1 MELPSSAVQR
11 LVSLPPA
18 MAALFEAL
26 EHRPRPQW
34 FAAGD
39 PPGQKLGSG
48 GGTAHLL
55 VEAWR
60 ATGGGAA
67 FADWLRAS
75 RKLIIHG
82 AGESRRLPAYAA
94 VGKPLM
100 PVPSL
105 AISSG
110 APVQRTLLDLQ
121 LPFCERVLRQV
132 PPRAAVMIASG
143 DTLLRFGENLPPLP
157 DVDVLG
163 FGMCVPPERAAR
175 HGVFFAPRAN
185 PAELAFFLQKPPPGR
200 IHELAADYDYLVD
213 TGLWVLSA
221 RAVDVLLQ
229 RCDWNAARAEFTGG
243 LAKRYELYDQF
254 GLSLGRAPAVPD
266 VEIGALTS
274 VVVRLPQ
281 PEFHHFGTSRQIV
294 ESVSALRRL
303 ELAGAHKAGGA
314 LERIVDQYVQNCRF
328 GAALDPDQ
336 NRTLWAENSTIPRSW
351 HLAHDHVLVG
361 VPANDWQLRLEPGV
375 CLDFTP
381 VGETDY
387 CLRYCGIDD
396 AFRGAVD
403 APGTLWLGKPA
414 ADWFRARDIDAT
426 AAGLAPGQDIFTAP
440 LFPILPAG
448 EVEPAFLEW
457 LFGRS
462 PVPNPAFAR
471 CWLQSER
478 LSAQQIPARANFRRL
493 YALRAANRG

>member
-1 MELPSSAVQR
+1 MELSPSAVQH

-18 MAALFEAL
+18 MAGLFEEL
-26 EHRPRPQW
+26 EQRPRPQW

-60 ATGGGAA
+60 ATGGEAD

-94 VGKPLM
+94 VGKPLL
-100 PVPSL
+100 PVPPLVNTS
-105 AISSG
+105 
-110 APVQRTLLDLQ
+110 APQTPRTLLDLQ
-121 LPFCERVLRQV
+121 LPFCERVLRHT
-132 PPRAAVMIASG
+132 PPRAAVLIASG
-143 DTLLRFGENLPPLP
+143 DTLLRFGERLPPLP

-163 FGMCVPPERAAR
+163 LGMSVPAEQAAR
-175 HGVFFAPRAN
+175 HGVFFVPRAN
-185 PAELAFFLQKPPPGR
+185 PAELAFFLQKPPPDR
-200 IHELAADYDYLVD
+200 IHELAPDYDYFVD

-221 RAVDVLLQ
+221 RAVDVLLR
-229 RCDWNAARAEFTGG
+229 RCDWSAARAGFAGG

-254 GLSLGRAPAVPD
+254 GLSLGSAPAVPD
-266 VEIGALTS
+266 ADIGALTS
-274 VVVRLPQ
+274 AVVWLPQ

-303 ELAGAHKAGGA
+303 ELAGAHQAGSA
-314 LERIVDQYVQNCRF
+314 PVRVVDQYIQNCRF
-328 GAALDPDQ
+328 EAALDPDQ
-336 NRTLWAENSTIPRSW
+336 NRTLWAENSTIPRTW

-361 VPANDWQLRLEPGV
+361 VPANEWQLRLEPGV

-381 VGETDY
+381 VGERDQ
-387 CLRYCGIDD
+387 CLRFHGIDD

-403 APGTLWLGKPA
+403 APGTLWLGKA
-414 ADWFRARDIDAT
+414 AGDWLRARGIDAG
-426 AAGLAPGQDIFTAP
+426 AAGLKPGQDIFTAP
-440 LFPILPAG
+440 LFPLVPG
-448 EVEPAFLEW
+448 GKVEPAFLEW

-462 PVPNPAFAR
+462 PAPIPAFAR
-471 CWLQSER
+471 RWLECER
-478 LSAQQIPARANFRRL
+478 LSAQQIPVRANFRRL
-493 YALRAANRG
+493 YAQRAANRG